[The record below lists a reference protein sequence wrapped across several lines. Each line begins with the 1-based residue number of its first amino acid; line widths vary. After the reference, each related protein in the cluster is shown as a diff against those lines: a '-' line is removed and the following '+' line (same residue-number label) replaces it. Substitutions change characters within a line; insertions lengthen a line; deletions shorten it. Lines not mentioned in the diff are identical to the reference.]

1 VSHVSTCTGITGR
14 RIWHKA
20 LFYRVN
26 VDELPDVASAFGVSG
41 VPYVVFVKN
50 KEVFAVLT
58 GLHQRS
64 EYKQI
69 ITPET

>member
-1 VSHVSTCTGITGR
+1 
-14 RIWHKA
+14 

-58 GLHQRS
+58 ALHQRS